1 MEAFLESLYKDQ
13 HPENTLLLILI
24 FSVLVFMTVFLAIIL
39 VQVGNLYNKIQ
50 AKNGGRKWQQGIID
64 FWNGFYIQQAGF
76 TPIAA
81 ENDLMLDHNYDDIK
95 ELDNHLPPWWKNLF
109 YVTVGFS
116 AVYMFM
122 FHFTGN
128 WDLQIGEYKQQLADA
143 EIQKK
148 EWEKT
153 QTNSIN
159 ETNAKFLADAKTME
173 EGKAIFTSNCV
184 ACHGKDAGGGVGPN
198 LTDDYW
204 LHGNKVTDVF
214 KTVKYGVPGKGM
226 TAWQANLNPKQIQA
240 VSSYVLSLHGSVPAM
255 PKEPQGQLI
264 TDNYP
269 TSGKSS
275 TNISPEVNKTMTPPT
290 ASEKSTQE
298 TESTVANKD
307 ANASVIPQ

>member
-1 MEAFLESLYKDQ
+1 MEAFLHSLYENQ
-13 HPENTLLLILI
+13 HPENTLLLVLI
-24 FSVLVFMTVFLAIIL
+24 FGVLAFMMVFLIIIL
-39 VQVGNLYNKIQ
+39 VQVGNLYNMIQ
-50 AKNGGRKWQQGIID
+50 VRQGGRMWQQGIVD
-64 FWNGFYIQQAGF
+64 FWNSFYNQQAGLK
-76 TPIAA
+76 PLAV
-81 ENDLMLDHNYDDIK
+81 EKDLMLDHNYDGIK

-109 YVTVGFS
+109 YATIGFS

-122 FHFTGN
+122 FHFTDN
-128 WDLQIGEYKQQLADA
+128 WELQIGEYKQQLADA
-143 EIQKK
+143 EIQKA

-159 ETNAKFLADAKTME
+159 ETNAKYLADAKTLE
-173 EGKAIFTSNCV
+173 EGKAIYTSNCV

-198 LTDDYW
+198 LTDNYW
-204 LHGNKVTDVF
+204 LHGNKITDIF

-240 VSSYVLSLHGSVPAM
+240 VSSYVLTLHGSVPEK

-269 TSGKSS
+269 GASS
-275 TNISPEVNKTMTPPT
+275 KAESPEPNKTITPPT
-290 ASEKSTQE
+290 ATGQPEEKAPSD
-298 TESTVANKD
+298 ESKD